1 MLDYTSPQVGLDEI
15 VFEYRNKDYGA
26 YAMRKRNS
34 RTTIAATIFSISLL
48 TLALVG
54 PLMASF
60 LPHSKVTAVETVKLV
75 EFIEPPTLDQKIVL
89 PPPPAHSTASS
100 ITPQTRFI
108 TMEVVSDDDV
118 TEDIASMDDLKD
130 AVASDKTLQGDAG
143 ADPYEIPI
151 DEGNGGKGG
160 IFAMPNDEIMSIND
174 ISEYPGFPGG
184 DEAMIKFL
192 QSNITYPHAAIRA
205 EKQGKVF
212 LEILIEKDGTISEAK
227 VIKGLGF
234 GLDEEAARA
243 VNLMPKWT
251 AAKYNG
257 NSVRIKMTIPISFSI
272 ASAD

>member
-26 YAMRKRNS
+26 YAMRKRNG
-34 RTTIAATIFSISLL
+34 RTMIGATIFSVGLL

-60 LPHSKVTAVETVKLV
+60 LPHSKVTAFETVKLDNL
-75 EFIEPPTLDQKIVL
+75 IEPPTLDQKIVL
-89 PPPPAHSTASS
+89 PPPPAHNQQSAVV
-100 ITPQTRFI
+100 PQTRFI
-108 TMEVVSDDDV
+108 TMEVAIDEDV
-118 TEDIASMDDLKD
+118 TEEIASMDDLKNTID
-130 AVASDKTLQGDAG
+130 SDKTQQGDPG
-143 ADPYEIPI
+143 ADPYEIPL
-151 DEGNGGKGG
+151 DDGGSKGG
-160 IFAMPNDEIMSIND
+160 VFAMPNDEIMSIND

-192 QSNITYPHAAIRA
+192 QKNITYPQAAIRA

-234 GLDEEAARA
+234 GLDEEANRA